1 MLIIYSRVKH
11 DSCSQNWYNLF
22 SMPSRADLFLAMCQG
37 GLKMSHDP
45 SWAQANLW
53 QCTTV
58 GLSPRVGLFSDSTWY
73 LEFLCTKFTDQSEGQ
88 IQVKEVKQKQ
98 HSPWGHPGAANTRN
112 TRVSRSSFIVIA
124 PCSSAVF
131 NEFWLLI
138 HFINLLSVF
147 LFSYLSPVFL
157 RLCLCLSCLYFS
169 VFVLLMSTVFFI
181 LVNTLPS
188 MSAVPWVPSFVI
200 VFLTSIFPYLDSLF
214 GLCLLNFTHL

>member
-1 MLIIYSRVKH
+1 MIPAEHKQTCGNALPWDFPLVLVFLVTSHGILRFSVQSLQTRVK
-11 DSCSQNWYNLF
+11 DKY
-22 SMPSRADLFLAMCQG
+22 R
-37 GLKMSHDP
+37 LKRL
-45 SWAQANLW
+45 NKNN
-53 QCTTV
+53 T
-58 GLSPRVGLFSDSTWY
+58 
-73 LEFLCTKFTDQSEGQ
+73 
-88 IQVKEVKQKQ
+88 
-98 HSPWGHPGAANTRN
+98 GHPGAANTRN
-112 TRVSRSSFIVIA
+112 TRVSRSSFIVMA